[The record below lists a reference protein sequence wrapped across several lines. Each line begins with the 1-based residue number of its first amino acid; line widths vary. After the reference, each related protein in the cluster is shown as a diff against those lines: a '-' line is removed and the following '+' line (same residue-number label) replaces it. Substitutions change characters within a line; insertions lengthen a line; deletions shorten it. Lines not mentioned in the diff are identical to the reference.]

1 MENSWF
7 VELQIKLFLVS
18 VQACILQQ
26 LYSSKAQIQCVYK
39 QS

>member
-18 VQACILQQ
+18 IQACILQQ
-26 LYSSKAQIQCVYK
+26 LYFSTDQI
-39 QS
+39 